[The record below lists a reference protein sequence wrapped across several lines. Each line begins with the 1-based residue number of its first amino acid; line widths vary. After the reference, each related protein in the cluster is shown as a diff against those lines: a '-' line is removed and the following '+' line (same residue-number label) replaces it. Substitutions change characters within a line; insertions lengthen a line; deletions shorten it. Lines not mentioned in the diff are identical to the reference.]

1 MACPTPRDAVYTV
14 ICPLCQRPP
23 VTVTR
28 AHVTDTTQCT
38 RGCTGSSSP
47 LLTSLGGIFLFPTP
61 CECACTHLYTR
72 ALHMHTCISS
82 IIFFFVFLPSL
93 TLHHQLMSMV
103 ILLPKRNCSVK
114 TCVQAP
120 LLCTALCV
128 RHCDSSFLSSLFLL
142 NFQTFSNM

>member
-1 MACPTPRDAVYTV
+1 MYTV

-28 AHVTDTTQCT
+28 VRVADTTQCT
-38 RGCTGSSSP
+38 WGCMGSYPP
-47 LLTSLGGIFLFPTP
+47 LLTSLDGLFVS
-61 CECACTHLYTR
+61 YTLR
-72 ALHMHTCISS
+72 IVPAHALHMHTCISS

-114 TCVQAP
+114 TYVQAP

-128 RHCDSSFLSSLFLL
+128 RHFDSSFLSSLFLL